1 VEGPT
6 DDPNIERMRNR
17 QVKNFLTATLLSIGV
32 PMIYM
37 GDEVRRTQ
45 RGNNNDYCHDDES
58 NWLDWSLLQKHA
70 DVHRSSRCSTPGVC
84 SGPCSTSA
92 SASALTR

>member
-58 NWLDWSLLQKHA
+58 NWLE
-70 DVHRSSRCSTPGVC
+70 STRTCTGRLAAQRP
-84 SGPCSTSA
+84 A
-92 SASALTR
+92 SAADRAARAPAPQP